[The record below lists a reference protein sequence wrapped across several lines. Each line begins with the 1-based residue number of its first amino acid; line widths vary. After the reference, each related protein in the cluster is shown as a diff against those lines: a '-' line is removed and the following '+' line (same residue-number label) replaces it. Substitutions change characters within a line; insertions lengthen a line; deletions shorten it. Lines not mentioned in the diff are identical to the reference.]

1 MIEFAVA
8 IALLVGLISTRKLW
22 NQWLKLQAE
31 STSIWVKDS
40 EVELQDKIAEV
51 RKQTQ
56 FKEAWFSDEAEALA
70 FQEAKNTFNI
80 YDILKIQNYGNK

>member
-8 IALLVGLISTRKLW
+8 VALLVGLIATRKLW

-51 RKQTQ
+51 KKLQ
-56 FKEAWFSDEAEALA
+56 DEAITRNGKWLS
-70 FQEAKNTFNI
+70 
-80 YDILKIQNYGNK
+80 LKDLER

>member
-8 IALLVGLISTRKLW
+8 IGLLVGLVSTRKLW

-40 EVELQDKIAEV
+40 EVDLQDRIAEV
-51 RKQTQ
+51 RKLQ
-56 FKEAWFSDEAEALA
+56 DEAITRNGKWLS
-70 FQEAKNTFNI
+70 
-80 YDILKIQNYGNK
+80 LKDLER

>member
-8 IALLVGLISTRKLW
+8 IGLLVGLVSTRKLW

-51 RKQTQ
+51 RKLQ
-56 FKEAWFSDEAEALA
+56 DEAITRNGKWLS
-70 FQEAKNTFNI
+70 
-80 YDILKIQNYGNK
+80 LKDLER

>member
-8 IALLVGLISTRKLW
+8 VALLVGLIATRKLW

-51 RKQTQ
+51 RKLQ
-56 FKEAWFSDEAEALA
+56 DEAITRNGKWLS
-70 FQEAKNTFNI
+70 
-80 YDILKIQNYGNK
+80 LKDLER

>member
-8 IALLVGLISTRKLW
+8 IGLLVGLVSTRKLW

-40 EVELQDKIAEV
+40 EVDLQDKIAEV
-51 RKQTQ
+51 RKLQ
-56 FKEAWFSDEAEALA
+56 DEAITRNGKWLS
-70 FQEAKNTFNI
+70 
-80 YDILKIQNYGNK
+80 LKDLER

>member
-8 IALLVGLISTRKLW
+8 IGLLVGLISTRKLW

-51 RKQTQ
+51 RKLQ
-56 FKEAWFSDEAEALA
+56 DEAITRNGKWLS
-70 FQEAKNTFNI
+70 
-80 YDILKIQNYGNK
+80 LKDLDR

>member
-51 RKQTQ
+51 KKLQ
-56 FKEAWFSDEAEALA
+56 DEAITRNGKWLS
-70 FQEAKNTFNI
+70 
-80 YDILKIQNYGNK
+80 LKDLDR

>member
-8 IALLVGLISTRKLW
+8 IALLVGLIATRKLW

-51 RKQTQ
+51 RKLQ
-56 FKEAWFSDEAEALA
+56 DEAITRNGKWLS
-70 FQEAKNTFNI
+70 
-80 YDILKIQNYGNK
+80 LKDLER

>member
-8 IALLVGLISTRKLW
+8 IALLVGLVSTRKLW

-31 STSIWVKDS
+31 ATSIWVKDS

-51 RKQTQ
+51 RKLQ
-56 FKEAWFSDEAEALA
+56 DEAITRNGKWLS
-70 FQEAKNTFNI
+70 
-80 YDILKIQNYGNK
+80 LKDLER

>member
-8 IALLVGLISTRKLW
+8 VALLVGLIATRKLW

-51 RKQTQ
+51 RKLQ
-56 FKEAWFSDEAEALA
+56 DEAITRNGKWLS
-70 FQEAKNTFNI
+70 
-80 YDILKIQNYGNK
+80 LKDLDR

>member
-8 IALLVGLISTRKLW
+8 IGLLVGLVSTRKLW

-51 RKQTQ
+51 KKLQ
-56 FKEAWFSDEAEALA
+56 DEAITRNGKWLS
-70 FQEAKNTFNI
+70 
-80 YDILKIQNYGNK
+80 LKDLDR

>member
-8 IALLVGLISTRKLW
+8 IGLLVGLISTRKLW

-51 RKQTQ
+51 RKLQ
-56 FKEAWFSDEAEALA
+56 DEAITRNGKWLS
-70 FQEAKNTFNI
+70 
-80 YDILKIQNYGNK
+80 LKDLER

>member
-8 IALLVGLISTRKLW
+8 IGLLVGLVSTRKLW

-51 RKQTQ
+51 KKLQ
-56 FKEAWFSDEAEALA
+56 DEAITRNGKWLS
-70 FQEAKNTFNI
+70 
-80 YDILKIQNYGNK
+80 LKDLER

>member
-8 IALLVGLISTRKLW
+8 IGLLVGLISTRKLW

-51 RKQTQ
+51 KKLQ
-56 FKEAWFSDEAEALA
+56 DEAITRNGKWLS
-70 FQEAKNTFNI
+70 
-80 YDILKIQNYGNK
+80 LKDLDR

>member
-8 IALLVGLISTRKLW
+8 IGLLVGLVSTRKLW

-51 RKQTQ
+51 RKLQ
-56 FKEAWFSDEAEALA
+56 DEAIARNGKWLS
-70 FQEAKNTFNI
+70 
-80 YDILKIQNYGNK
+80 LKDLER

>member
-8 IALLVGLISTRKLW
+8 VTLIVGLISTRKLW

-51 RKQTQ
+51 RKLQ
-56 FKEAWFSDEAEALA
+56 DEAITRNGKWLS
-70 FQEAKNTFNI
+70 
-80 YDILKIQNYGNK
+80 LKDLER

>member
-8 IALLVGLISTRKLW
+8 IALLVGLIATRRLW

-51 RKQTQ
+51 RKLQ
-56 FKEAWFSDEAEALA
+56 DEAITRNGKWLS
-70 FQEAKNTFNI
+70 
-80 YDILKIQNYGNK
+80 LKDLER

>member
-8 IALLVGLISTRKLW
+8 IGLLVGLVSTRKLW

-51 RKQTQ
+51 KTLQ
-56 FKEAWFSDEAEALA
+56 DEAITRNGKWLS
-70 FQEAKNTFNI
+70 
-80 YDILKIQNYGNK
+80 LKDLER

>member
-8 IALLVGLISTRKLW
+8 IGLLVGLISTRKLW

-51 RKQTQ
+51 KKLQ
-56 FKEAWFSDEAEALA
+56 DEAITRNGKWLS
-70 FQEAKNTFNI
+70 
-80 YDILKIQNYGNK
+80 LKDLER

>member
-8 IALLVGLISTRKLW
+8 IGLLVGLVSTRKLW

-51 RKQTQ
+51 RKLQ
-56 FKEAWFSDEAEALA
+56 DEAITRNGKWLS
-70 FQEAKNTFNI
+70 
-80 YDILKIQNYGNK
+80 LKDLDR

>member
-8 IALLVGLISTRKLW
+8 IGLLVGLVSTRKLW

-51 RKQTQ
+51 KKLQ
-56 FKEAWFSDEAEALA
+56 DEAITRNEKWLS
-70 FQEAKNTFNI
+70 
-80 YDILKIQNYGNK
+80 LKELDR

>member
-8 IALLVGLISTRKLW
+8 ITLIVGLIATRKLW

-51 RKQTQ
+51 RKLQ
-56 FKEAWFSDEAEALA
+56 DEAITRNGKWLS
-70 FQEAKNTFNI
+70 
-80 YDILKIQNYGNK
+80 LKDLER

>member
-8 IALLVGLISTRKLW
+8 IGLLVGLISTRKLW

-40 EVELQDKIAEV
+40 EVDLQDKIAEV
-51 RKQTQ
+51 RKLQ
-56 FKEAWFSDEAEALA
+56 DEAITRNGKWLS
-70 FQEAKNTFNI
+70 
-80 YDILKIQNYGNK
+80 LKDLER